1 MPSKNPPAKS
11 SKPWKPGDPLRLDK
25 AIQQNTPNGPLAD
38 KLDRADDALF
48 SPVKNANRSVQ
59 PTNHKPF
66 NRQKKG

>member
-1 MPSKNPPAKS
+1 MAKNPPAKS
-11 SKPWKPGDPLRLDK
+11 GKPWSPDDPLKLDK
-25 AIQQNTPNGPLAD
+25 AVRRDAPNGPLAD

-48 SPVKNANRSVQ
+48 SPVKNANRSVT

>member
-1 MPSKNPPAKS
+1 MASKNPAKS

-25 AIQQNTPNGPLAD
+25 AIKQNTPSGPLAD

-48 SPVKNANRSVQ
+48 SPVKNVSRSVT